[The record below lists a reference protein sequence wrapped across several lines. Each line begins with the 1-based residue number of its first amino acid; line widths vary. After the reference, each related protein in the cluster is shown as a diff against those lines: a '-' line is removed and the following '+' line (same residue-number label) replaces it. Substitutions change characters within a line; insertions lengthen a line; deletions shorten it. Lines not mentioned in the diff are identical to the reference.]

1 MRATSFPFAREENSA
16 PYPTGEQSSRRVTP
30 IPAIIFTYA
39 GKSLIIDR
47 VGQTWLPIGSPSGA
61 AETFEAPAART
72 PAAAAEIIAFSMNSR
87 LEIGAIAFLLL
98 VNPVALNHNSTL
110 SQAAANR

>member
-1 MRATSFPFAREENSA
+1 MRATCFPFAREENSS
-16 PYPTGEQSSRRVTP
+16 PYPSGEQSSSRVTP
-30 IPAIIFTYA
+30 IPAILFTYA

-72 PAAAAEIIAFSMNSR
+72 PAAPAKITAFSMNSR
-87 LEIGAIAFLLL
+87 LEIGAMAFLLP
-98 VNPVALNHNSTL
+98 VKPVALNHDSTL